1 MVKKVVVCLAVIVAA
16 AFAVVALI
24 TGGNMDT
31 KYADEKEYIKSDV
44 YAQTNG
50 DASEEKTVYTLKDS
64 DGVIIIMHDDE
75 TIETD
80 IKTDG
85 LRAYDRDLLKEGIV
99 VDDYEDVLKL
109 IEDFNS

>member
-44 YAQTNG
+44 YTQTNG

-85 LRAYDRDLLKEGIV
+85 LRAYDRDLLNEGIV

>member
-44 YAQTNG
+44 
-50 DASEEKTVYTLKDS
+50 
-64 DGVIIIMHDDE
+64 
-75 TIETD
+75 
-80 IKTDG
+80 
-85 LRAYDRDLLKEGIV
+85 
-99 VDDYEDVLKL
+99 
-109 IEDFNS
+109 